1 MSDKNSTCEL
11 KSIYDTLVSVCNA
24 IVSVI
29 NVDITIVDSDLNRIT
44 GTGRYVASIGEKLNR
59 NCIFAYALEKGEEF
73 IIENPRLH
81 EACSKCGNKE
91 SCREYAQV
99 CCPIKVADTVIG
111 IMGLIAFDEK
121 QKEIIVSNK
130 ENLLEFISRMSDLIA
145 SKIEENRKAQKVDL
159 MARELEILVDS
170 MDMGVVSTDENGG
183 ILRYNLIASE
193 IFNISRGGGISNIA
207 ELIDGISIPKMKEN
221 QCYIYNSE
229 FSYRVKGTSYR
240 GFYNAKPIVVEDKLT
255 GFIFTFNR
263 MNEIIK
269 VVNDVS
275 STDMTITF
283 DDIIGVSG
291 ELVAVKEYA
300 HKIAAGRSTVLIQG
314 ESGTGKELFARA
326 IHHASDRRTHPFVA
340 VNCAA
345 IPENLIE
352 SELFGYEE
360 GAFTGARKGGKIGK
374 FELSSKGTIFLD
386 EIGDMPINLQ
396 TKLLRVLQDKVIER
410 VGGNT
415 PVPVDVRII
424 AASNKPLEE
433 KVREKEFREDLFY
446 RINVIPIYLPPLRE
460 RVEDVE
466 ILANSFLHKYNHKL
480 GRAIVRMEPAAAEVL
495 KSYKWP
501 GNVRELENVV
511 EYAVNMAGGNSITVN
526 DLPRRLKAGEADSE
540 VEQGPGITN
549 MKALEK
555 REMEKALELYGG
567 SSEGVEKAAKAL
579 GMSRATMYRKIKSY
593 GIRLVSE

>member
-1 MSDKNSTCEL
+1 M
-11 KSIYDTLVSVCNA
+11 
-24 IVSVI
+24 
-29 NVDITIVDSDLNRIT
+29 
-44 GTGRYVASIGEKLNR
+44 
-59 NCIFAYALEKGEEF
+59 
-73 IIENPRLH
+73 
-81 EACSKCGNKE
+81 
-91 SCREYAQV
+91 
-99 CCPIKVADTVIG
+99 
-111 IMGLIAFDEK
+111 
-121 QKEIIVSNK
+121 
-130 ENLLEFISRMSDLIA
+130 
-145 SKIEENRKAQKVDL
+145 
-159 MARELEILVDS
+159 
-170 MDMGVVSTDENGG
+170 
-183 ILRYNLIASE
+183 
-193 IFNISRGGGISNIA
+193 
-207 ELIDGISIPKMKEN
+207 
-221 QCYIYNSE
+221 
-229 FSYRVKGTSYR
+229 
-240 GFYNAKPIVVEDKLT
+240 
-255 GFIFTFNR
+255 
-263 MNEIIK
+263 
-269 VVNDVS
+269 
-275 STDMTITF
+275 
-283 DDIIGVSG
+283 
-291 ELVAVKEYA
+291 
-300 HKIAAGRSTVLIQG
+300 
-314 ESGTGKELFARA
+314 
-326 IHHASDRRTHPFVA
+326 A